1 MINDDQDLRIDSHN
15 WIRALRLEYFHVAQI
30 RELRLGEQFWIG
42 YFLGPGVTPD
52 TKGHCEAYIERVR
65 GGYRFHAIWT
75 ICMGK
80 SSRPHIMTY
89 GEFNLLPGNIIKFAS
104 ENDLAAE
111 KAFRK
116 VCRYV
121 AYIVRH
127 AKEYGITPLYHSASY
142 HCHALY
148 RYETIRKSGCTRF
161 GVEGPEIRG
170 LGAIVETA
178 IALGAVPM
186 GEDAEDESSVNALAI
201 ANTHG

>member
-1 MINDDQDLRIDSHN
+1 MAGLQIDSHD
-15 WIRALRLEYFHVAQI
+15 WIRALRLEYYRVAQI

-42 YFLGPGVTPD
+42 YFSGPGVSADAT
-52 TKGHCEAYIERVR
+52 GHCEAYIERIR

-75 ICMGK
+75 VCMGK
-80 SSRPHIMTY
+80 SRRPHIMTS

-104 ENDLAAE
+104 ENDLLAE
-111 KAFRK
+111 KPFRK

-127 AKEYGITPLYHSASY
+127 AKEYGITPLYHGAPY

-148 RYETIRKSGCTRF
+148 RCETIRKNGCTRF

-178 IALGAVPM
+178 IALGVVP
-186 GEDAEDESSVNALAI
+186 GDEDTENEGLELA
-201 ANTHG
+201 TT